1 MSEHKQY
8 LPNMIK
14 YSEQEKVALWKIAV
28 NLGLIYTKKR
38 ERERGGGAGGDS
50 NEPYW
55 EDL

>member
-1 MSEHKQY
+1 MSELKQY
-8 LPNMIK
+8 LPNLIK

-28 NLGLIYTKKR
+28 NLGLIYTKKKR
-38 ERERGGGAGGDS
+38 EGDS